1 MLKEHRKT
9 FAYLFRF
16 VEFIIILVC
25 FEAAYY
31 FRFGFGEQPIS
42 LPLQFK
48 VFMVTYCAAWFVL
61 SNRFHLYTSKRLA
74 DFGGEALDV
83 AKTTMLSFI
92 VALFPAF
99 FIREVPVSRLF
110 LCYLWV
116 FQAGTLLVFR
126 FFLRV
131 TLRYI
136 RQRGYNYRSALIVG
150 RNKRAARLVKSINET
165 PDLGIKI
172 LGFVDAAS
180 VTHVAKTFEKFSV
193 LGTLEQLEEI
203 LRSHVVDEVFVF
215 LPIKSFY
222 SQIEAIVKI
231 CETMGVEVKIPTD
244 LFSLQ
249 LARSTIS
256 HYGELSVIDLRT
268 GPRMSW
274 QLVVK
279 RLMDIVV
286 SVLLLVGLSPLFGV
300 VALLIKMSS
309 SGPVFFRQGRVGYNG
324 RLFNCLKFRTMI
336 ANAEQLR
343 DCLADRN
350 EMDGP
355 VFKIKDDP
363 RVTRVGKILRKT
375 SIDELPQFI
384 NVLKGNMS
392 LVGPRPPIPSEVEKY
407 NLSWLR
413 RLSMKPGITCLW
425 QVNGRNA
432 IQFEK
437 WMELDKEYIDNW
449 SLGLDM
455 KILLKTIPAVIKG
468 SGAA

>member
-1 MLKEHRKT
+1 MLKEHRKI

-25 FEAAYY
+25 FEAAFY

-48 VFMVTYCAAWFVL
+48 VFMVTYCVAWFVL
-61 SNRFHLYTSKRLA
+61 SNYFYLYASKRLA

-83 AKTTMLSFI
+83 VKTTLLSFI

-110 LCYLWV
+110 LCYLWL
-116 FQAGTLLVFR
+116 FQTGTLLVFR
-126 FFLRV
+126 FLLRL

-136 RQRGYNYRSALIVG
+136 RLRGYNYRWALIVG

-172 LGFVDAAS
+172 LGFVDAAN
-180 VTHVAKTFEKFSV
+180 VKHVAKTFEKFSI
-193 LGTLEQLEEI
+193 LGTLEELEEI

-249 LARSTIS
+249 LARSTVS
-256 HYGELSVIDLRT
+256 HYGELSVIDLHT

-279 RLMDIVV
+279 RLLDVVV
-286 SVLLLVGLSPLFGV
+286 SISLIAVLFPLFV
-300 VALLIKMSS
+300 SVALLIKTSS
-309 SGPVFFRQGRVGYNG
+309 SGPVFFRQKRVGYNG
-324 RLFNCLKFRTMI
+324 RFFTCFKFRTMVT
-336 ANAEQLR
+336 NAEQLR
-343 DCLADRN
+343 DNLTDRN

-355 VFKIKDDP
+355 VFKIKNDP
-363 RVTRVGKILRKT
+363 RITPVGKYLRKA
-375 SIDELPQFI
+375 SIDELPQFW
-384 NVLKGNMS
+384 NVLKGDMS
-392 LVGPRPPIPSEVEKY
+392 LVGPRPPLPSEVEKY
-407 NLSWLR
+407 HLTFLR
-413 RLSMKPGITCLW
+413 RLTMKPGITCLW
-425 QVNGRNA
+425 QVSGRNA
-432 IQFEK
+432 VQFEQ

-449 SLGLDM
+449 SLWLDF
-455 KILLKTIPAVIKG
+455 KILAKTIPAVLKG
-468 SGAA
+468 SGAE